1 LGSEVQR
8 FSTLSLLIKAERPQ
22 DDVATLRARG
32 AELEAMLDQRDAE
45 VTQLKAELAAFRIR
59 YRQEVGL
66 LHEQLDALEAAI
78 DEAESGVRAA
88 RPKPAADDSAP
99 AAEPPIA
106 DSAPKYTSD
115 AVRKL
120 FRDVA
125 KAIHPDLAGDD
136 HTRDRR
142 HTLMIEANRAYLLG
156 DEQRLRFILEAWK
169 NSPEAVSGSDGEA
182 VRERLTRRIAQIE
195 EQLEA
200 CASELADVKASSLW
214 HLKAMVDEAAAGGK
228 DLIADMVRRLKRD
241 ILVAQN
247 RLDAITW
254 RPDAR

>member
-1 LGSEVQR
+1 M
-8 FSTLSLLIKAERPQ
+8 SLLITTERPQ
-22 DDVATLRARG
+22 DDVGTLRARA

-45 VTQLKAELAAFRIR
+45 VTQLKADLDAFRIR

-66 LHEQLDALEAAI
+66 LHEQLDELEAAI
-78 DEAESGVRAA
+78 DEAESGVRAE
-88 RPKPAADDSAP
+88 RPKPVADGAP
-99 AAEPPIA
+99 AAGQPMVE
-106 DSAPKYTSD
+106 SAPKYTSD

-142 HTLMIEANRAYLLG
+142 HTLMVEANRAYLLG
-156 DEQRLRFILEAWK
+156 DEQRLRSILEAWK
-169 NSPEAVSGSDGEA
+169 NSPEAVSGSDAEA

>member
-1 LGSEVQR
+1 M
-8 FSTLSLLIKAERPQ
+8 
-22 DDVATLRARG
+22 G
-32 AELEAMLDQRDAE
+32 AELIHSRPHDDVESLRVRAAQLEATLAERDNE
-45 VTQLKAELAAFRIR
+45 VTRLKADLDAFRIR

-66 LHEQLDALEAAI
+66 LHERLDELEAAI
-78 DEAESGVRAA
+78 DEAEMGVRAEKPTTPVDA
-88 RPKPAADDSAP
+88 SPAADQ
-99 AAEPPIA
+99 PPV
-106 DSAPKYTSD
+106 DSAPKFTSD

-136 HTRDRR
+136 LTRNRR
-142 HTLMIEANRAYLLG
+142 HMPMIEANRAYALG
-156 DEQRLRFILEAWK
+156 DEQRLRLILEAWQ
-169 NSPEAVSGSDGEA
+169 NSPEAVSGSDAEA
-182 VRERLTRRIAQIE
+182 VRERLTRRMAQIE

-214 HLKAMVDEAAAGGK
+214 HLKAMVDEAAASGK
-228 DLIADMVRRLKRD
+228 DLVADMVRRLRRD

-254 RPDAR
+254 RPDAQ

>member
-1 LGSEVQR
+1 MGAE
-8 FSTLSLLIKAERPQ
+8 LIRSRPH
-22 DDVATLRARG
+22 DDVESLRMRA
-32 AELEAMLDQRDAE
+32 AELEATLAERDSE
-45 VTQLKAELAAFRIR
+45 VTSLKADLDAFRIR

-66 LHEQLDALEAAI
+66 LHEQLDELEAAI
-78 DEAESGVRAA
+78 DEAEIGVRAA
-88 RPKPAADDSAP
+88 KPQAPLDPSTPAADQ
-99 AAEPPIA
+99 PIV
-106 DSAPKYTSD
+106 DSAPKFTSD

-125 KAIHPDLAGDD
+125 KAIHPDLAADEL
-136 HTRDRR
+136 TRDRR
-142 HTLMIEANRAYLLG
+142 HLLMIEANRAYALG
-156 DEQRLRFILEAWK
+156 DEQRLRSILDAWK
-169 NSPEAVSGSDGEA
+169 NSPEAVSGTDAEA

-214 HLKAMVDEAAAGGK
+214 HLKAMVDEAAASGK
-228 DLIADMVRRLKRD
+228 DLVADMVRRLERD

-254 RPDAR
+254 RPEAQ

>member
-1 LGSEVQR
+1 M
-8 FSTLSLLIKAERPQ
+8 SLLITTERPQ
-22 DDVATLRARG
+22 DDVGTLRARA

-45 VTQLKAELAAFRIR
+45 VTQLKADLDAFRIR

-66 LHEQLDALEAAI
+66 LHEQLDELEAAI
-78 DEAESGVRAA
+78 DEAESGVRAE
-88 RPKPAADDSAP
+88 RPKPVADGAP
-99 AAEPPIA
+99 AAEQPMVE
-106 DSAPKYTSD
+106 SAPKYTSD

-142 HTLMIEANRAYLLG
+142 HTLMVEANRAYLLG
-156 DEQRLRFILEAWK
+156 DEQRLRSILEAWK
-169 NSPEAVSGSDGEA
+169 NSPEAVSGSDAEA